1 MIAYKQYITI
11 EDPKR
16 VVLSDLPFRTG
27 QRVEVLLIAEDDGS
41 ATNLEALQVLLK
53 DTQGLK
59 EVQTISENEIAQEIA
74 HRPVERLLPG
84 LKLPIRS
91 HERSPTRYCR
101 DDHQCG
107 DHPLSHKRCLPRFAR
122 NSHLSALPQ
131 EKPASAG
138 RKLVLNFLDAPI

>member
-11 EDPKR
+11 EDPNR

-59 EVQTISENEIAQEIA
+59 EVQTISENEIAKEIA
-74 HRPVERLLPG
+74 AYR
-84 LKLPIRS
+84 
-91 HERSPTRYCR
+91 
-101 DDHQCG
+101 
-107 DHPLSHKRCLPRFAR
+107 
-122 NSHLSALPQ
+122 
-131 EKPASAG
+131 AG
-138 RKLVLNFLDAPI
+138 R